1 MANSYLAYMSPIG
14 MPQAW
19 SRVAREYHK
28 RIAPDF
34 AVPARRLCQELG
46 VGPGDTVLDI
56 ACGPGTAAVA
66 ARTLGAREVVGVD
79 YAADMLAVAHAEA
92 GADSALRYAAANAL
106 ALPFLS
112 ERFDVVVSSF
122 GLIFA
127 PEPVVAVGE
136 AARVLRPHGRLGL
149 LAWPPNGSIG
159 EYQRAAFR
167 HLDIPP
173 DAHDPF
179 QWGVPAQ
186 ARAWLSPAFVAVEVV
201 PLEVPF
207 EAASPEAAWEAL
219 STATGRVAA
228 AYLELDP
235 DRRAQLDA
243 EMIRFFQP
251 FRRSDGR
258 VFWPREAVMVMGT
271 RA

>member
-1 MANSYLAYMSPIG
+1 MLG

-19 SRVAREYHK
+19 SRVAREYHR

-34 AVPARRLCQELG
+34 APPARRLCEELG
-46 VGPGDTVLDI
+46 VGPGDRVLDV

-66 ARTLGAREVVGVD
+66 ARKLGAREVVGVD
-79 YAADMLAVAHAEA
+79 YAPGMLVVAHAEA
-92 GADSALRYAAANAL
+92 GADSAPRYAAANAL
-106 ALPFLS
+106 ALPFPP

-127 PEPVVAVGE
+127 PDPVVAVQE
-136 AARVLRPHGRLGL
+136 AARVLCPAGRLGL
-149 LAWPPNGSIG
+149 LTWPPDGSIG
-159 EYQRAAFR
+159 EYQRVAFR
-167 HLDIPP
+167 HLEIPP
-173 DAHDPF
+173 TAHDPF

-186 ARAWLSPAFVAVEVV
+186 AHAWLSPAFVDVAVV

-207 EAASPEAAWEAL
+207 EAASPQVAWEAL

-228 AYLELDP
+228 AYAELNGEG
-235 DRRAQLDA
+235 RARLDA
-243 EMIRFFQP
+243 EMIRFFEP
-251 FRRSDGR
+251 YRCSDGR
-258 VFWPREAVMVMGT
+258 VFWPRQAMMVMAR